1 MDRMTAER
9 AFAASRDAS
18 AQMQQAQATRD
29 AAKRQMRQAER
40 NFNYFDGYR
49 VAYDEVGRHLLAQEA
64 VEADIAA
71 KVAKATAGAGLDSAE
86 TGASE
91 PAGG

>member
-49 VAYDEVGRHLLAQEA
+49 VAYEVGRHLLAQEA